1 MTASEC
7 DKDIQAMEISMQW
20 NTHLVDYRV
29 SEFVSMARRA
39 FDHGF
44 QAIWLNE
51 NARYRDTFVVL
62 SSIATQ
68 VPIRLG
74 TATLVPYFHNPV
86 ILASAIASLSDI
98 CQGREFRVGLAI
110 GDLAQTP
117 PYVEFTKRLS
127 MLRETTIFLKEVLSG
142 GTAEFRNFPTLVRY
156 HRLNPEGK
164 LKLAFSASGPLPFY
178 GGSLGLKSL
187 AIAGEHMDGVIFP
200 GQFLAFFRTG
210 RLGGMIEKAK
220 EAAKRSG
227 DSKKPRFAAILN
239 VSISRDREEAR
250 RFPLPQV
257 AHSVLSLKAAKFT
270 KEEFEILGIDPERVD
285 RLETAFTKGGG
296 VTIEEAARFVDDRM
310 IDAYYLAG
318 TPEEVVPAAVKL
330 SRELAAA
337 GIEELAFSKLGYRYA
352 EAMDLLAR
360 EIMPH
365 LR

>member
-1 MTASEC
+1 
-7 DKDIQAMEISMQW
+7 MEISTQW

-29 SEFVSMARRA
+29 PEFVRVARRA
-39 FDHGF
+39 LDHGF
-44 QAIWLNE
+44 EAIWLNE

-62 SSIATQ
+62 SSIAAQ
-68 VPIRLG
+68 VPIPLG

-86 ILASAIASLSDI
+86 NLASAIASLSDV
-98 CQGREFRVGLAI
+98 CEGRELRVGLAI

-117 PYVEFTKRLS
+117 PYVEFTSRLS
-127 MLRETTIFLKEVLSG
+127 MLRETTLFLKEVLSG

-156 HRLNPEGK
+156 HRLNPDGK
-164 LKLAFSASGPLPFY
+164 LKLAFAPPGPLPFY
-178 GGSLGLKSL
+178 GGSLGPKSL

-210 RLGGMIEKAK
+210 RLSGMMERARAMA
-220 EAAKRSG
+220 ERSG
-227 DSKKPRFAAILN
+227 GDKRFRFAAILN
-239 VSISRDREEAR
+239 VSISTDREEAR

-270 KEEFEILGIDPERVD
+270 EKEFQTLGIDPERID
-285 RLETAFTKGGG
+285 RLEAAFTRGGG
-296 VTIEEAARFVDDRM
+296 ITIEEAASLVDDRM

-318 TPEEVVPAAVKL
+318 TPEEVLPAALEL

-360 EIMPH
+360 EVVPH
-365 LR
+365 LRS